1 MPAHHKWAG
10 PGQPNSRPIFATN
23 KQETNMTQTPFNT
36 GAGRA
41 LLLAATSAL
50 AHGAAQ
56 AQTAAPPTLDERI
69 SAAVQ
74 PYSDAVA
81 GAIFYSVPVGGT
93 AFPLIVGWLIA
104 AALIFTL
111 YFGFIQFRGFG
122 HAIQVVRGRYSH
134 PSMAG
139 EVTPFQ
145 ALTTAVS
152 GTVGLG
158 NIAGVAVAVSI
169 GGAGATFWMILAGLL
184 GMASKFTEV
193 TLGVKYRNVHH
204 PAGTVSGGPMRYLS
218 KGLAELGMP
227 RLGKF
232 LAVFFAIC
240 CVGGAIGGG
249 NMFQANQSFQQVVGV
264 TGGAD
269 SFLAGKG
276 WLFGLVM
283 AVLVGLVIIG
293 GIKSI
298 ARVTEKV
305 VPFMAGLYMI
315 AGMVVL
321 FIYIDKLP
329 WAFGQI
335 FVGAFSAEGVAGGV
349 VGALIQ
355 GFKRAAFSNEAGVG
369 SAAIA
374 HSAVQTDQPVS
385 QGFAALLEPFIDTVV
400 ICTMTALV
408 IIITGHVS
416 AGGLTP
422 LAGGATGVGL
432 TSAAFGSAVSW
443 FPYVLAVAV
452 VLFAFSTMITWSYYG
467 LKAWTYLLGD
477 SMASELVFKFMF
489 LAFVVIGSS
498 MGLGPVIDFSDS
510 MIFAMALANIVG
522 LYFLM
527 PVVKRELDKYWAGI
541 RSGEITVTK

>member
-1 MPAHHKWAG
+1 MSDP
-10 PGQPNSRPIFATN
+10 STVAT
-23 KQETNMTQTPFNT
+23 
-36 GAGRA
+36 
-41 LLLAATSAL
+41 LAAT
-50 AHGAAQ
+50 
-56 AQTAAPPTLDERI
+56 TLDARI

-74 PYSDAVA
+74 PYADAVA
-81 GAIFYSVPVGGT
+81 GAIFYSVPVGDT
-93 AFPLIVGWLIA
+93 QFPLIVGWLIL
-104 AALIFTL
+104 AALVFTF
-111 YFGFIQFRGFG
+111 YFRFIQLRGFAHG
-122 HAIQVVRGRYSH
+122 IQVVRGRYSD

-158 NIAGVAVAVSI
+158 NIAGVAVAVGI

-193 TLGVKYRNVHH
+193 TLGVKYRNVHSA
-204 PAGTVSGGPMRYLS
+204 AGTVSGGPMRYLS
-218 KGLAELGMP
+218 KGLAERGWP
-227 RLGKF
+227 RMGKF

-240 CVGGAIGGG
+240 CVGGSLGGG
-249 NMFQANQSFQQVVGV
+249 NMFQANQSFQQVMGV
-264 TGGAD
+264 TGGDA
-269 SFLAGKG
+269 SVLAGRG
-276 WLFGLVM
+276 WLFGMIM

-305 VPFMAGLYMI
+305 VPFMAALYMV
-315 AGMVVL
+315 AGLVVL
-321 FIYIDKLP
+321 LVYVDQLP
-329 WAFGQI
+329 WAIGQI
-335 FVGAFSAEGVAGGV
+335 FLGAFSAEGVVGGV

-408 IIITGHVS
+408 IIITGHVN

-422 LAGGATGVGL
+422 LAAGASGVGL
-432 TSAAFGSAVSW
+432 TSAAFGSAVGW
-443 FPYVLAVAV
+443 FPYVLALAV
-452 VLFAFSTMITWSYYG
+452 VLFAFSTMVTWSYYG
-467 LKAWTYLLGD
+467 LMAWTYLLGD
-477 SMASELVFKFMF
+477 SRVSELVFKLVF
-489 LAFVVIGSS
+489 LAFVVVGAS
-498 MGLGPVIDFSDS
+498 MGLGPVIDFSDA

-522 LYFLM
+522 LYWLM
-527 PVVKRELDKYWAGI
+527 PVVRQELERYQAGI
-541 RSGEITVTK
+541 RSGSIAVTTRAARPSRQPRTASRGPSGPG